1 MSPMDI
7 GSRNRLVDYSKA
19 KDTMFAKTHIP
30 EAPWF
35 TVEAND
41 KLRARLNCLRHILS
55 NMPMKT

>member
-1 MSPMDI
+1 MDI
-7 GSRNRLVDYSKA
+7 ESRNRWVEYSKA

-41 KLRARLNCLRHILS
+41 KHRARLN
-55 NMPMKT
+55 